1 MQIEVL
7 DQGLG
12 WVIGEGHVDK
22 VNSALNLVSC

>member
-1 MQIEVL
+1 MQIKIL

-22 VNSALNLVSC
+22 VNRALNLVSC